1 MTGSHDATCPRDLLH
16 GLLVAGTSPLMYAF
30 IIKDE
35 LCISVYKF
43 GHYLKRKQSM
53 GCHLHR
59 RFSVFLSLASV
70 SALWAS
76 HAIFIYGKED
86 GVISPKSGS
95 HQISRSRQVA
105 HILGTRGFFS
115 SLPNTR
121 NRARETSST
130 QAGYSLRTQTCF
142 RLSLVSAESD
152 RRK

>member
-1 MTGSHDATCPRDLLH
+1 MPTLNTAISHLLFK
-16 GLLVAGTSPLMYAF
+16 G
-30 IIKDE
+30 E

-43 GHYLKRKQSM
+43 GHYLKKRKTINM

-95 HQISRSRQVA
+95 HKFRGQDKLHISWVPEV
-105 HILGTRGFFS
+105 FF
-115 SLPNTR
+115 LRFPTP
-121 NRARETSST
+121 ETAQEKPLAPRPGIACERRRVS
-130 QAGYSLRTQTCF
+130 GC
-142 RLSLVSAESD
+142 RLSPPKATDGNRSALAGL
-152 RRK
+152 K